1 MYQAFGGG
9 CAVWESLYRLREFVS
24 LGEDG
29 P

>member
-9 CAVWESLYRLREFVS
+9 GAVWESLYRLREFVS
-24 LGEDG
+24 LGDYY